1 MANFARGGTQLCKG
15 RLPGFTALHQVAAAT
30 GHQQQA
36 EQFERGP
43 ALGIRGVAQYCA
55 SAVGRYAAQGV
66 LQLLQALPG
75 AAVFRVSG
83 LPAGKRLALLALELA
98 APLQHQPLAG
108 LLDNRRGDGRVALHS
123 SYTTW

>member
-15 RLPGFTALHQVAAAT
+15 RLPGLAALHQIAAAT

-36 EQFERGP
+36 EQFERGA
-43 ALGIRGVAQYCA
+43 ALGIRGVAQYGA
-55 SAVGRYAAQGV
+55 SAVGGYAAKGV

-83 LPAGKRLALLALELA
+83 LPAGERLALLALELA